1 MAPNITWIGIVDN
14 IHLLLWSIWFVFPNL
29 LSSKRHLQVCIL
41 CHVIRAWDQFGCFS
55 ALKFTRP
62 PESFVPNICW
72 CKLVQRMRMNISFAL
87 SQITLSWIEIS
98 KKGKI
103 CEYFLEA
110 VIVFIV
116 LDLSAPRLKA
126 RPLRHPVGCGLRNG
140 KWRKPEMSRILRQIV
155 IRTTFGTRKTP
166 ASSVSWKWL
175 QPAHVSVV
183 QIDKIPN

>member
-1 MAPNITWIGIVDN
+1 
-14 IHLLLWSIWFVFPNL
+14 
-29 LSSKRHLQVCIL
+29 
-41 CHVIRAWDQFGCFS
+41 
-55 ALKFTRP
+55 
-62 PESFVPNICW
+62 
-72 CKLVQRMRMNISFAL
+72 MNISCL
-87 SQITLSWIEIS
+87 LPQMTLSWIKIS

-155 IRTTFGTRKTP
+155 IRTTFGTWKTP

-183 QIDKIPN
+183 QIDKTANLDIWPHIGAEFSWCNVLRRKSNLVACETYPKIELHVNILLELNFFE